1 LFRYCRC
8 VTEHAGRRIRGLD
21 AGQRREQRRQQ
32 LLDAALELFA
42 TQGYAATSIEQICQV
57 AYVGTKGFY
66 EFFASRESCYLALLR
81 DLTERIENQMTGLS
95 ATLPGD
101 RDTAERMLVTGFAHA
116 LIDDPRVALVTFGP
130 GRAISPEVERQRR
143 ANRRWAAGF
152 LETVWIRYGGKPGL
166 DLHRIAVGLIGGL
179 FDLISDWL
187 VDADP
192 RDQAAVDSLI
202 GDLLAYYGVVR
213 AGLLG

>member
-1 LFRYCRC
+1 VADC
-8 VTEHAGRRIRGLD
+8 GI
-21 AGQRREQRRQQ
+21 
-32 LLDAALELFA
+32 
-42 TQGYAATSIEQICQV
+42 

-81 DLTERIENQMTGLS
+81 DLTERIESQMTGLS
-95 ATLPGD
+95 ATMPDD

-116 LIDDPRVALVTFGP
+116 LIDDPRVALVTFGS
-130 GRAISPEVERQRR
+130 GRAISLDVERQRR

-152 LETVWIRYGGKPGL
+152 LETVWIRYGGDPGKPGL

-192 RDQAAVDSLI
+192 RDQAEVDSLI